1 MIWPRYQPLGLF
13 RRAAS
18 KRVGA
23 KREPVEAFLSA
34 EPPRTIAFRQGFT
47 HDLSPMGDAEQ
58 AVVASWWATRAW
70 VYRAQVVPERE
81 GPTWKLD
88 VVFVVDG
95 RPVLANFED
104 TSDKMHGVGGAA
116 THDRWYRSLMNQ
128 IGSAA
133 TVLHD
138 RAGHCVL
145 FGDLHPFVYWDFTD
159 TLKLANEADDPDERR
174 ELVDI
179 CLGIVNDLEDVA
191 KARQAV
197 AHSGWTPL
205 AGSHRDWC
213 RKGYTENRLGGDLR
227 PYLQRMQPVL
237 TGVGAWM
244 WAACIAEA
252 EASS

>member
-1 MIWPRYQPLGLF
+1 M
-13 RRAAS
+13 
-18 KRVGA
+18 
-23 KREPVEAFLSA
+23 
-34 EPPRTIAFRQGFT
+34 
-47 HDLSPMGDAEQ
+47 
-58 AVVASWWATRAW
+58 
-70 VYRAQVVPERE
+70 
-81 GPTWKLD
+81 
-88 VVFVVDG
+88 
-95 RPVLANFED
+95 
-104 TSDKMHGVGGAA
+104 
-116 THDRWYRSLMNQ
+116 
-128 IGSAA
+128 
-133 TVLHD
+133 
-138 RAGHCVL
+138 
-145 FGDLHPFVYWDFTD
+145 
-159 TLKLANEADDPDERR
+159 
-174 ELVDI
+174 DI